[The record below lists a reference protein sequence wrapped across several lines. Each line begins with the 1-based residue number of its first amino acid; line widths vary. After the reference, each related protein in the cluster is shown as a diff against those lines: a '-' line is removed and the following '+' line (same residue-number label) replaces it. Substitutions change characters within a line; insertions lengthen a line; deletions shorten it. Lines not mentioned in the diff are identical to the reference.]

1 MAPLFKT
8 CFLAAALAGLCS
20 TAPVEN
26 RDMVYEYTTDIR
38 WVVLTSTITVIP
50 TEASSVANPDPQHPT
65 YVQPPPVTTTT
76 TTTTTSPPPPQP
88 KTTTT
93 TTTTTVATTTTTS
106 AQPTTT
112 STSSGS
118 SGSGSSGGSSP
129 IGICTSDAPCSGEGT
144 YYDTATSMSSPS
156 FCDTANDGTSENVLA
171 LSVDIMT
178 EALCGKTITAS
189 YGGNTV
195 TGTVVE
201 KCMGCGSGSI
211 DMSRHMFGELAG
223 LGAGRIPLDW
233 WFS

>member
-1 MAPLFKT
+1 MAPIFKT
-8 CFLAAALAGLCS
+8 CFLAAALASLCS
-20 TAPVEN
+20 AAPVEN

-38 WVVLTSTITVIP
+38 WIVLTSTITVIP
-50 TEASSVANPDPQHPT
+50 TEASSPQHTT
-65 YVQPPPVTTTT
+65 YVKPPPVTTTT
-76 TTTTTSPPPPQP
+76 TTTTTTTNLPPPQP
-88 KTTTT
+88 TTTT
-93 TTTTTVATTTTTS
+93 TTITTTIATTTTTTTS

-118 SGSGSSGGSSP
+118 GSSGGSSP
-129 IGICTSDAPCSGEGT
+129 IGTCTSDAPCSGDGT

-156 FCDTANDGTSENVLA
+156 FCDTANDGTVENVLA

-178 EALCGKTITAS
+178 EALCGQTVTAT

-201 KCMGCGSGSI
+201 KCMGCGPGSI
-211 DMSRHMFGELAG
+211 DMSRHMFGGLAG
-223 LGAGRIPLDW
+223 LGAGRVTVDW